1 MGPSQAVLSG
11 AARWERSG
19 LPPSLLP
26 RSGPAQPRRASPRCR
41 PPRVL
46 AGPWAASRAS
56 CRPPPGCPL
65 AAAAFAHCW
74 PPEPV
79 GSLLPGVAG
88 GGPCRARP
96 SLRLP
101 RGPGRATRA
110 PWLRPAREPPRH
122 QRTAGCAPLL
132 PRCLGVGVAS
142 RRVGASGTQTC
153 SRAPR
158 GSPSAP
164 PTQLLLLWIRTLDTA
179 DGRVTGAPR
188 VPRQPPVPGGRDAG
202 QGARPGALRACGRA
216 PPPEPPPLEA
226 GVVPHTSAT
235 AAFLRSERE
244 APSGCCEAGVG
255 SSGQGRGG
263 TARHSARA
271 QTPRRPSPQP
281 CPAAGAPAPPCRR
294 GTCLLTVGP
303 FSPRPG
309 GRRVHEGPAD

>member
-1 MGPSQAVLSG
+1 MSPAARARWALGCVARQLPATPWVPTCRSRGRALLASG
-11 AARWERSG
+11 ARW
-19 LPPSLLP
+19 LPSS
-26 RSGPAQPRRASPRCR
+26 RGCRRRAVPGPV
-41 PPRVL
+41 PPCVFRAGR
-46 AGPWAASRAS
+46 AGPPGPLGFALRAS
-56 CRPPPGCPL
+56 L
-65 AAAAFAHCW
+65 
-74 PPEPV
+74 
-79 GSLLPGVAG
+79 
-88 GGPCRARP
+88 
-96 SLRLP
+96 
-101 RGPGRATRA
+101 
-110 PWLRPAREPPRH
+110 PRH

-294 GTCLLTVGP
+294 CACLLTVGP